1 MRAFFSKFCLH
12 QFHPPISVCNLHLKN
27 KQKNNRFHT
36 KAQCPN
42 TSTMSYTG
50 QKDGLMVLEGKD
62 SSVHW
67 SQNSTSCG
75 GGDARTPVPPTCYIP
90 TRVGKMFMAP
100 KRSLA
105 TSMKSGIIQHMPF
118 GKLHVSCPIFQDI
131 TSSQSVK
138 PYTFP

>member
-1 MRAFFSKFCLH
+1 MGGGEC
-12 QFHPPISVCNLHLKN
+12 
-27 KQKNNRFHT
+27 
-36 KAQCPN
+36 
-42 TSTMSYTG
+42 
-50 QKDGLMVLEGKD
+50 KD

-67 SQNSTSCG
+67 SQNSMSWGGGGGEARTPVCTGHKIVRVVGGG
-75 GGDARTPVPPTCYIP
+75 GGDARTPVPPTCYLP

-118 GKLHVSCPIFQDI
+118 GKFHVSCPIFQDI